1 MEKQNKTTKKWLP
14 ILLAVVAVLALA
26 GTALGLWL
34 GGVFDS
40 KGAADDHPNALYW
53 NLERDEFV
61 ASGIDMTSGRTPRGD
76 GLYYITM
83 GCNGEKVELTCA
95 DKALVNQIDMLEV
108 MGFEFD
114 ENGVI
119 IGVKTVE
126 QCGYKQF
133 SRMLFVTG
141 VEGNVIHT
149 NNSTTGQGVDFDLTI
164 TDETQI
170 YNVTGGALL
179 GYTACTPVVDDEIVV
194 LTDSQDNVTHIYVKP
209 LAAIGDLYWNTERMY
224 NSTTQMTTREPD
236 DLGYY
241 TYVFAING
249 GQVTLR
255 TRDMKVATAIDK
267 QNAPVM
273 TLEFD
278 EEGLITKKTGAGLA
292 TGGGTVASWYD
303 IIDIQG
309 NTVTAE
315 RKLSGTK
322 FGDVVEFQ
330 LRNDCQIYD
339 CTDFCDMEGM
349 VTELRV
355 GDRIHGMTDSR
366 GRACV
371 VYVVGNRPGGTIGWN
386 LDRKW
391 DSTNKVSK
399 RQPSADGWYTFTMA
413 IGGKPVTVKTD
424 RKDFADKIDSFVCYG
439 MKLDE
444 NNVVTKVTAAQNVY
458 GGGTYASYYWITKIE
473 GKTITAERDGQ
484 TQVIDMT
491 DDCIAYD
498 VSDHANVKGE
508 VTELKVG
515 DRIHGFKLNGELA
528 EVYVVERPW
537 NASIYWNV
545 ERQYDSTKKETK
557 REPDE
562 DGYYWFLLAVD
573 GKQVELKTR
582 SKEIA
587 NSIDSTSAKHKALLH
602 WKGEIT
608 KVISTTSIT
617 KYSGGTKSVSW
628 VDVEAINGGVLTC
641 VKHQAGHKDD
651 GKTFI
656 VPMSKYVSVYNV
668 DPAGITK
675 YVGEPT
681 TVQVGDRIHAYHNA
695 AGLATLIFVVDNRVA
710 PLDTTPTECP
720 CAHGVNWEPW
730 DGTTELKNGRS
741 YYLTQD
747 VEAPEEGFVIGG
759 MRVNLRLDGHTISS
773 KGRCFWIKSDGK
785 LNICDHGTRGKLVGS
800 GVDGESGGVIRL
812 YTATG
817 TKVNLWNIDVMSDG
831 DNTTIAK
838 EGGIASVSGPFTAHN
853 CYFSGGVTSDKG
865 GNLQVSSGGTFRA
878 FDCTIEGGVAD
889 NKGGNMN
896 ISGNIYMENTTVIG
910 GIATDNVGSN
920 IAFDSQLECVMKDV
934 TITAAPGK
942 TNMYM
947 SRGELSVSGKM
958 SITGGTGYN
967 LKTTAGK
974 LVDAGLDAASTIGVT
989 RDDAGIVMTGTTE
1002 DKLGAFTLE
1011 FFEDQ
1016 KLTFADGNI
1025 QVEEHLILKE
1035 HSDHCLCAGTTIE
1048 GTSHS
1053 CSTVTGWK
1061 VLNDDCF
1068 EETTGTGSSVVAIKF
1083 IEDGNYYLQRDY
1095 VPART
1100 IAVMPGQNIT
1110 ICLNGC
1116 DITSAARAFYVAG
1129 NLTITDCGGGTVT
1142 GNSSG
1147 GGNCIKI
1154 LNGGNLSIYGG
1165 TYKATKTSNSDG
1177 GVIVLSTDSGNVV
1190 ANTTKLQTYFNMYGG
1205 TVTGGKAT
1213 NDGGNVAVWHTTSTF
1228 NMYGGTIENGT
1239 CGAAGGNLVVAG
1251 TVNLLGGTI
1260 RGGDVYHESGT
1271 LTIGNKL
1278 KLDAL
1283 TLKAG
1288 KQVQISD
1295 KGLSVSTP
1303 IKLNAP
1309 VGVFATNV
1317 QSDLSGCFQVADGIN
1332 ITYNAADKTL
1342 SLKGQ
1347 AHKTHCLCNGTDL
1360 GLAPHSCTAISDWKP
1375 LTTDIM
1381 TDHVGT
1387 KGSVVGKTVPS
1398 GNYFLPEDL
1407 NINSMLIVPAGAKI
1421 TICLNGHN
1429 INASKSRV
1437 SYIAGEL
1444 TITDCEDKGVVT
1456 SNIAQN
1462 GGCLKVLNGG
1472 TLNIY
1477 AGTYKN
1483 KNTKADTTGGNIIAV
1498 STDSGNTVDNATK
1511 KTTTFNM
1518 YGGALSGGNTEGNGA
1533 TLASF
1538 ASQCVLN
1545 IYGGVIENGN
1555 AAKTGGCVSIV
1566 GKATILGGTI
1576 RGGTAGQGGNGLAL
1590 RGSSSKLTIGG
1601 DVVVDEI
1608 YLISGKS
1615 FAIHSGGWTIETP
1628 VAIEMADGTGT
1639 FATAVATDLSD
1650 MFKAADD
1657 ALSVVYDEAEQIL
1670 KLQ

>member
-1 MEKQNKTTKKWLP
+1 MEKQNNTKKKLLP
-14 ILLAVVAVLALA
+14 ILLIGLAVLVLA
-26 GTALGLWL
+26 GTAVGLWL
-34 GGVFDS
+34 GGVFDPKETEQQDS
-40 KGAADDHPNALYW
+40 NALYW
-53 NLERDEFV
+53 NLERDEYV
-61 ASGIDMTSGRTPRGD
+61 AAGVDLTSGRTPRGD

-95 DKALVNQIDMLEV
+95 DKAVVNQIDMLEV
-108 MGFEFD
+108 MGLEFD
-114 ENGVI
+114 ENGAI

-126 QCGYKQF
+126 QCGYKMF

-149 NNSTTGQGVDFDLTI
+149 NNSSTGQGVDFDLTI
-164 TDETQI
+164 TDETQV
-170 YNVTGGALL
+170 YNVNGGALL

-194 LTDSQDNVTHIYVKP
+194 LTDSQDHISHIYVKP
-209 LAAIGDLYWNTERMY
+209 LAEIGDLYWNTERMY

-241 TYVFAING
+241 TYVFAIKG
-249 GQVTLR
+249 EQVTLR

-292 TGGGTVASWYD
+292 TGGGTIASWYD

-315 RKLSGTK
+315 RTLSGTK

-349 VTELRV
+349 VTELKV

-371 VYVVGNRPGGTIGWN
+371 VYVVGNRRGGTIGWN

-399 RQPSADGWYTFTMA
+399 RQPAKDGWYYLEMA

-424 RKDFADKIDSFVCYG
+424 RKDFVDKIDSFVCYG

-444 NNVVTKVTAAQNVY
+444 NNVVTRVTAAQNVY

-484 TQVIDMT
+484 TQIIDM
-491 DDCIAYD
+491 DDNCIAYD
-498 VSDHANVKGE
+498 VSDHASVKGE

-515 DRIHGFKLNGELA
+515 DRIHGFKLSGKLA

-628 VDVEAINGGVLTC
+628 VDVEAINGNVLTC
-641 VKHQAGHKDD
+641 VKHQDGHKDD

-656 VPMSKYVSVYNV
+656 VPMSQYVSVYNV
-668 DPAGITK
+668 DPAGVIK

-720 CAHGVNWEPW
+720 CEQGVTWEPW

-741 YYLTQD
+741 YYLTKD
-747 VEAPEEGFVIGG
+747 VEAPEEGFIIGG

-785 LNICDHGTRGKLVGS
+785 LNICDHGTRGKLIGS

-817 TKVNLWNIDVMSDG
+817 TKVNLWNIDVLSDG
-831 DNTTIAK
+831 DNTTVAK

-865 GNLQVSSGGTFRA
+865 GNFQVSTGGTFRS

-896 ISGNIYMENTTVIG
+896 ISGNIYMENTKVIG
-910 GIATDNVGSN
+910 GVATDNVGSN

-967 LKTTAGK
+967 FKTVAGK
-974 LVDAGLDAASTIGVT
+974 LIDAGLDAASTIGVT

-1002 DKLGAFTLE
+1002 DKLSAFTLE

-1016 KLTFADGNI
+1016 KLVFADGNI

-1035 HSDHCLCAGTTIE
+1035 HTDHCVCAGETIE

-1061 VLNDDCF
+1061 PLTADCF
-1068 EETTGTGSSVVAIKF
+1068 EETKGIGTSVVGVKF
-1083 IEDGNYYLQRDY
+1083 LEDGNYYLQRDY
-1095 VPART
+1095 ELPKL
-1100 IAVMPGQNIT
+1100 IAIMPGQNIT

-1116 DITSAARAFYVAG
+1116 DLTSTGRIAYVAG
-1129 NLTITDCGGGTVT
+1129 TLTFADCAGTGTATGVSSAGGG
-1142 GNSSG
+1142 
-1147 GGNCIKI
+1147 CIKT
-1154 LNGGNLSIYGG
+1154 LNGGVLNIYGG
-1165 TYKATKTSNSDG
+1165 TFTGTKSNTSG
-1177 GVIVLSTDSGNVV
+1177 GVIVVSSDSGNVV
-1190 ANTTKLQTYFNMYGG
+1190 SNTTKI
-1205 TVTGGKAT
+1205 A
-1213 NDGGNVAVWHTTSTF
+1213 STF
-1228 NMYGGTIENGT
+1228 NMYGGIITGGKASKE
-1239 CGAAGGNLVVAG
+1239 GGNICVWHSTSVVNIYGGVIEGGSAPTGSNMITAG

-1260 RGGDVYHESGT
+1260 SGGDVYHSTGT
-1271 LTIGNKL
+1271 LTIGNKV
-1278 KLDAL
+1278 KLEAL
-1283 TLKAG
+1283 TLKSG
-1288 KQVQISD
+1288 KSVKISD
-1295 KGLSVSTP
+1295 KGLNTATP
-1303 IKLNAP
+1303 IKLVAEP
-1309 VGVFATNV
+1309 GVFATNV
-1317 QSDLSGCFQVADGIN
+1317 QSDLSSSFQVADGFN
-1332 ITYNAADKTL
+1332 ISYNATDKTL
-1342 SLKGQ
+1342 TLKGQ
-1347 AHKTHCLCNGTDL
+1347 AHKTHCLCNGADL
-1360 GLAPHSCTAISDWKP
+1360 GLAPHSCTAISDWQP
-1375 LTTDIM
+1375 LTADIM

-1398 GNYFLPEDL
+1398 GNYYLPEDL
-1407 NINSMLIVPAGAKI
+1407 NMNSMLIVPAGTKI

-1429 INASKSRV
+1429 INAAKTRV

-1498 STDSGNTVDNATK
+1498 STDAGDTVDNKTK
-1511 KTTTFNM
+1511 KTATFNM
-1518 YGGALSGGNTEGNGA
+1518 YGGTLSGGNTQGNGG

-1538 ASQCVLN
+1538 AAQCVLN

-1555 AAKTGGCVSIV
+1555 AAKTGGCVSAI
-1566 GKATILGGTI
+1566 GKVTILGGII
-1576 RGGTAGQGGNGLAL
+1576 RGGSADQGGDGIAL
-1590 RGSSSKLTIGG
+1590 RGSSTKLTLGG
-1601 DVVVDEI
+1601 DAVVDEI

-1615 FAIHSGGWTIETP
+1615 FAIHSSGWTIETP

-1639 FATAVATDLSD
+1639 FATAVTTDMSAL
-1650 MFKAADD
+1650 FKAADD
-1657 ALSVVYDEAEQIL
+1657 ALNVVYDEAEQVL